1 MRQRV
6 SLRNTYT
13 NFDFNLQVVASVVKV
28 ELLQVRKAYD
38 KINNVIS
45 SQGAHRNCGLWRMK
59 MYINGIDEI
68 DNDIIN
74 LLLKDARMSYSDI
87 GVQVGLS
94 RTAVKNRIAVLEKNG
109 IIGGY
114 RAIINPQESTEM
126 MTFIVN
132 VETNPEHF
140 DNAKQ
145 VFADAPETVTLIQT
159 TGRNSHLTAICVSK
173 DVKTM
178 RDFVNHIYRTVN
190 GILSINANSV
200 LDVVKGSIIPE

>member
-1 MRQRV
+1 M
-6 SLRNTYT
+6 
-13 NFDFNLQVVASVVKV
+13 
-28 ELLQVRKAYD
+28 
-38 KINNVIS
+38 
-45 SQGAHRNCGLWRMK
+45 H
-59 MYINGIDEI
+59 INGIDEI

-178 RDFVNHIYRTVN
+178 RDFVNHIYRTVH

>member
-1 MRQRV
+1 M
-6 SLRNTYT
+6 
-13 NFDFNLQVVASVVKV
+13 
-28 ELLQVRKAYD
+28 
-38 KINNVIS
+38 
-45 SQGAHRNCGLWRMK
+45 H
-59 MYINGIDEI
+59 INGIDEKGNEII
-68 DNDIIN
+68 D

-87 GVQVGLS
+87 GEKVGLS
-94 RTAVKNRIAVLEKNG
+94 RTAVKNRVAVLEKNG

-114 RAIINPQESTEM
+114 RAVVNPQASSAM

-132 VETNPEHF
+132 IETNPEHF

-159 TGRNSHLTAICVSK
+159 TGRNSHLTAICVSN

-178 RDFVNHIYRTVN
+178 RDFVNHIYRTVH

-200 LDVVKGSIIPE
+200 IDVVKGSIIPE

>member
-1 MRQRV
+1 M
-6 SLRNTYT
+6 
-13 NFDFNLQVVASVVKV
+13 
-28 ELLQVRKAYD
+28 
-38 KINNVIS
+38 
-45 SQGAHRNCGLWRMK
+45 H
-59 MYINGIDEI
+59 INGLDEK
-68 DNDIIN
+68 DNEIVN
-74 LLLKDARMSYSDI
+74 LLLKDGRMSYSDI
-87 GVQVGLS
+87 GEVVGLS
-94 RTAVKNRIAVLEKNG
+94 RTAVKNRITALENSG

-114 RAIINPQESTEM
+114 RAVINPQESPEM

>member
-1 MRQRV
+1 
-6 SLRNTYT
+6 
-13 NFDFNLQVVASVVKV
+13 
-28 ELLQVRKAYD
+28 
-38 KINNVIS
+38 
-45 SQGAHRNCGLWRMK
+45 

-68 DNDIIN
+68 DNEIIN
-74 LLLKDARMSYSDI
+74 LLLRDARMSYSDI

-114 RAIINPQESTEM
+114 RAVINPQESPEM